1 MDFRPN
7 ITPIE
12 VIKKDLLKELFIWM
26 EIFIL
31 VLMINDIRIHGKNL
45 MC

>member
-12 VIKKDLLKELFIWM
+12 VIKKDFLEELKS

-31 VLMINDIRIHGKNL
+31 VLSINGIRTHGKNL